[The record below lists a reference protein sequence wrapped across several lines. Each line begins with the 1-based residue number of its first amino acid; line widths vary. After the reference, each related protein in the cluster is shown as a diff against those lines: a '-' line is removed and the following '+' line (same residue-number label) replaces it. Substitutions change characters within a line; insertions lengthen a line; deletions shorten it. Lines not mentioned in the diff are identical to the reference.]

1 MQTRPSF
8 LQEGVLDF
16 AFSSEQEMV
25 RDTVRSFLA
34 DKAPMANVRE
44 IMETES
50 GFADA
55 LWNDLAELGLL
66 AVHIPEEYGGAG
78 FTFVELGIMM
88 EEMGRAMTPVPFLS
102 TVVLGAG
109 ALLLAGDEAQKAELL
124 PQLAAGELRVALA
137 LTEADGDW
145 DIAGT
150 QCEAKEAAGVVS
162 LSGDKSFVVDG
173 HTADLLIVSARDGSG
188 RVSLYLVPADARGVQ
203 RNRLETMDMTRKL
216 AEVALDGV
224 EVPASSRLGAAGSA
238 PEVVERLYDLAAVA
252 LAFEQVGGAQACLE
266 ASVEYAKVRHQFGRP
281 IGSFQAIKHKCADM
295 LVQVES
301 AKSAAYYA
309 GWAASEDPAELLI
322 AAPLAKSY
330 CSDAFFDVAAE
341 NIQVHGG
348 IGFTWEHDAHLFF
361 KRAKSS
367 QLLFGDSAQWRAR
380 LADRIGL

>member
-1 MQTRPSF
+1 M
-8 LQEGVLDF
+8 DF
-16 AFSSEQEMV
+16 AFSSEHEMV

-34 DKAPMANVRE
+34 DKASMTDVRK

-50 GFADA
+50 GFANK
-55 LWNDLAELGLL
+55 LWDDLAELGLL

-78 FTFVELGIMM
+78 FTFLELGIMM

-109 ALLLAGDEAQKAELL
+109 VLLLAGDESQKAELL
-124 PQLAAGELRVALA
+124 PQIAAGNLRVALA
-137 LTEADGDW
+137 ITETDGDW
-145 DIAGT
+145 DVGGT
-150 QCEAKEAAGVVS
+150 ECEAREAAGVVT
-162 LSGDKSFVVDG
+162 LSGTKSFVIDG
-173 HTADLLIVSARDGSG
+173 HTADLLVVSARDVTGQ
-188 RVSLYLVPADARGVQ
+188 VSLYLVPADASGVQ
-203 RNRLETMDMTRKL
+203 RARLETMDMTRKL
-216 AEVALDGV
+216 AEVTLDGV
-224 EVPASSRLGAAGSA
+224 EMPESSRLGAAGSA
-238 PEVVERLYDLAAVA
+238 PESIERLYDLATVA

-301 AKSAAYYA
+301 AKSTAYHA
-309 GWAASEDPAELLI
+309 GWAATADPAELLI

-348 IGFTWEHDAHLFF
+348 IGFTWEHDAHLYF

-367 QLLFGDSAQWRAR
+367 QLLFGDSARWRAK